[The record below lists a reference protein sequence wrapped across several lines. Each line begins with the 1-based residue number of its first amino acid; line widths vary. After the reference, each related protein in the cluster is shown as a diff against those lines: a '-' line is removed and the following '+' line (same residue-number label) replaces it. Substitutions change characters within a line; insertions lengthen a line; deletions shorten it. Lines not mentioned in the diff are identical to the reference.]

1 MTTPTLVAVIALG
14 VTAIA
19 GVVLVVR
26 MTGSTAGV
34 TETGRAIGALLVAII
49 RALTDHAS

>member
-26 MTGSTAGV
+26 GSTAGV
-34 TETGRAIGALLVAII
+34 AETGRAIGALLVAII